1 MRPRGH
7 SMPRGLFFLTGGGD
21 GKRERH
27 FKRHDWRLKS
37 PISRSRECR
46 VRGRKKE
53 TLGFADT
60 WAGSLPARKGWLSG
74 PSAEP
79 ADGSGPGGATCRLLS
94 QALKSPTMAPLS
106 QTRRS
111 RGFSPAPAPP
121 LLKTALSERDDLSAC
136 PPAVDG
142 ECLSPFPFHG
152 PFHGAL
158 PDPHRLRGSK
168 ISGFHAPLSAL

>member
-1 MRPRGH
+1 
-7 SMPRGLFFLTGGGD
+7 MPRGLFFSYGGAETEE
-21 GKRERH
+21 GKGISSGTIGALKARFPVLVNAESAVEK
-27 FKRHDWRLKS
+27 KRRLAS
-37 PISRSRECR
+37 P
-46 VRGRKKE
+46 
-53 TLGFADT
+53 TLGG
-60 WAGSLPARKGWLSG
+60 GSLPARKGWLSG

-94 QALKSPTMAPLS
+94 RALKSPPMAPLS

-121 LLKTALSERDDLSAC
+121 LLKTAISERDDLSAC

-158 PDPHRLRGSK
+158 PDRHHLRGAT
-168 ISGFHAPLSAL
+168 ISGSHAPLSAL